1 MRSSWC
7 GSAKLSGDRERIRKD
22 KGGMGRTMKGEVLI
36 AEEELQGLCDE
47 HVAGS
52 IALDK
57 KIPSA
62 SL

>member
-1 MRSSWC
+1 
-7 GSAKLSGDRERIRKD
+7 
-22 KGGMGRTMKGEVLI
+22 MGRTMKGEELI

-47 HVAGS
+47 HAAGS
-52 IALDK
+52 IAMDK